1 MLQHIPAQLV
11 LYAGPMDLEDIEEQ
25 AEGGSWEIDNHDE
38 REGGSCYQRQ
48 RQADEDGVEIY
59 IELAHL
65 LHESLGAVVVLGE
78 LVHFWNFGV
87 EGLEADGGV
96 GLFVFYAFALT
107 VLWAVDRGC
116 VDLLLD
122 EPDGEEERDDEEGE
136 KLHEYYD
143 LLAVLQNC

>member
-1 MLQHIPAQLV
+1 M
-11 LYAGPMDLEDIEEQ
+11 LYAGPMDLEDVEEQ
-25 AEGGSWEIDNHDE
+25 AEGGCWEIDDHDE
-38 REGGSCYQRQ
+38 REGCSSYQWQ
-48 RQADEDGVEIY
+48 WKAYEDGVEIY

-78 LVHFWNFGV
+78 FVHFWNFGV

-96 GLFVFYAFALT
+96 GLFVFYTFALA
-107 VLWAVDRGC
+107 VLWAADRGC

-136 KLHEYYD
+136 ELHEDYD